1 MPPKTSDTEEDR
13 NFEALY
19 RSNYAGL
26 LRYATVILNSHGSND
41 SSVSGRAEE
50 AVQEMFAFAWENR
63 EKLFSHASPVG
74 WLYKC
79 LYYKALGLLKE
90 DRIWTK
96 RILQIS
102 EPDGDSSEPDFRL
115 KSEMTSI
122 IPEDDYLLLRRLYLG
137 GYTYEELC
145 AELNLKKSALA
156 MRIKRIKERF
166 IKEYGSD

>member
-19 RSNYAGL
+19 RSNYEGL

-90 DRIWTK
+90 DAGFLSRNAGIWN
-96 RILQIS
+96 R
-102 EPDGDSSEPDFRL
+102 GGCF
-115 KSEMTSI
+115 
-122 IPEDDYLLLRRLYLG
+122 LRSRPQSR
-137 GYTYEELC
+137 
-145 AELNLKKSALA
+145 KSAQFPSYDGFKQDPRA
-156 MRIKRIKERF
+156 V
-166 IKEYGSD
+166 